1 MDAVCWFAFRG
12 QELLVRIEERTAILP
27 GAEEWEAL
35 GLSTEEP
42 HLVGE
47 LRGSAAYAVGLD
59 PEMPLPEG
67 MVLLG
72 LRKLWGRLDEE
83 AWKLAGRAVQIVE
96 WDRNHRFCGRCGTPT
111 AAQSSERSRTCPSC
125 GLQHF
130 PRLSPAVITL
140 VEDDEG
146 RALLARSPHFAP
158 GVYSTIAGF
167 VEPGESLEEA
177 VAREVREE
185 VGVELDGI
193 AYLGSWTNDYPYRGV
208 TYPVVDL
215 VFRATAVD
223 PSPGR
228 RSSALPQRIS
238 RPMITN
244 SAASGSSH
252 QRVVRIRAERL
263 LMALT
268 SCPGRRTRTRQR
280 RVVRS
285 LRAPGRAPVGSHGM
299 R

>member
-1 MDAVCWFAFRG
+1 MKMDAPVWFAFRG
-12 QELLVRIEERTAILP
+12 QDLLVRIEGRTAALP
-27 GAEEWEAL
+27 SAEDWAAL
-35 GLSTEEP
+35 GLSLEEP

-59 PEMPLPEG
+59 PEMPVPAG
-67 MVLLG
+67 MELLG

-83 AWKLAGRAVQIVE
+83 TWKLAGRAVQIVE

-111 AAQSSERSRTCPSC
+111 AAQPSERSRTCPSC

-146 RALLARSPHFAP
+146 RALLARSPHFVP

-185 VGVELDGI
+185 VGVALRDI
-193 AYLGSWTNDYPYRGV
+193 RYFGSQPWPFPNSLMIG
-208 TYPVVDL
+208 
-215 VFRATAVD
+215 FTARYA
-223 PSPGR
+223 G
-228 RSSALPQRIS
+228 
-238 RPMITN
+238 
-244 SAASGSSH
+244 GE
-252 QRVVRIRAERL
+252 VRIDPGEIEDARWFTLDDLPLIPPRL
-263 LMALT
+263 SIARELIDDYLARH
-268 SCPGRRTRTRQR
+268 GRTGT
-280 RVVRS
+280 
-285 LRAPGRAPVGSHGM
+285 GREAVW